1 MAGRMKA
8 RVDAALST
16 LAAPNPSA
24 DDTFTEVRLNS
35 YGALYTAATN
45 TAGVHVPATPVES
58 TIYSSA
64 ARTGTPT
71 AVTQT
76 NSAGYRGVVVV
87 IDCTASADTPSV
99 VFTIQGYSTLGNDW
113 YTILASAAVTGAET
127 RILRVFPGATAAA
140 NTVANDWLP
149 LSWRVDATHADA
161 DSITYSV
168 NAILLP

>member
-1 MAGRMKA
+1 MAGLKA
-8 RVDAALST
+8 RIDAALSA

-24 DDTFTEVRLNS
+24 DDSYGDLRLNS

-58 TIYSSA
+58 TIYASA
-64 ARTGTPT
+64 ARTATPT
-71 AVTQT
+71 ATTQT
-76 NSAGYRGVVVV
+76 NSAGYRGVIVV

-113 YTILASAAVTGAET
+113 YTILASAAVTGAST
-127 RILRVFPGATAAA
+127 TILRAFPGSAVTANLA
-140 NTVANDWLP
+140 ANDWLP